1 MDTAETTSIACTIGA
16 LDARE
21 QARRRDL
28 AARMRAATRQMRE
41 LPDGYAFRYPVDL
54 CLSISEFI
62 ALERRCCPFLPFRAR
77 GGAGRWS
84 PMVAPDRPARRESLY
99 PDRTG
104 PWPRIGRRGRM
115 SLLPCPAP
123 APSR

>member
-54 CLSISEFI
+54 YLAIAEFI
-62 ALERRCCPFLPFRAR
+62 ALERRCCPFFRFVLEVEPDGGPLWLRLTGRPGVKAFIQTELGLGLES
-77 GGAGRWS
+77 GGAG
-84 PMVAPDRPARRESLY
+84 A
-99 PDRTG
+99 
-104 PWPRIGRRGRM
+104 
-115 SLLPCPAP
+115 
-123 APSR
+123 